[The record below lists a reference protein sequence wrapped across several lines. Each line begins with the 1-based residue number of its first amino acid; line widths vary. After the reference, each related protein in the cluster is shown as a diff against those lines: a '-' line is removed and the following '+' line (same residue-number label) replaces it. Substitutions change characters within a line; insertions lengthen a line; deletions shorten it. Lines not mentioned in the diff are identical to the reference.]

1 MTIGSKKIPPNKKAH
16 MNKTRMISVASALA
30 ITGAQGAL
38 VDGLVNYWPLDNSL
52 NDAAHGVAG
61 SSSAVADTG
70 TFAGANGTGGIS
82 FAPGLF
88 GGSTL
93 QNGAG
98 AGVQNDG
105 YVSIASSD
113 DTRFGGESL
122 TTSLWLQVGTFDT
135 GWQSAISHGEGSAY
149 RIARRAATTELGYA
163 GGIGEGAAN
172 GIDVTSGWH
181 HVVSITEH
189 NVGTRLWIDGV
200 LTASTV
206 SNVAT
211 AIVDN
216 ALDLNIGANPE
227 TGAQNREWSGN
238 IDDVAQWNRVLTDQE
253 ITSLYGGGAQSAAS
267 LGSII
272 GVPEPGSTAL
282 LALAGLGLLRRKR
295 S

>member
-1 MTIGSKKIPPNKKAH
+1 MKKTDI
-16 MNKTRMISVASALA
+16 ISLASALA
-30 ITGAQGAL
+30 ISGAQGAL
-38 VDGLVNYWPLDNSL
+38 VDGLVNYWPLNDNL

-61 SSSAVADTG
+61 SASTVSDSG
-70 TFAGANGTGGIS
+70 TFAGANGIDGIS
-82 FAPGLF
+82 YAPGVF
-88 GGSTL
+88 GSGTL
-93 QNGAG
+93 QNGAAGG
-98 AGVQNDG
+98 AAGAENDG
-105 YVSIASSD
+105 FVSIASSD

-149 RIARRAATTELGYA
+149 RIARRGGDTTELGYA
-163 GGIGEGAAN
+163 GGIGERAVN
-172 GIDVTSGWH
+172 GLDVTSGWH

-206 SNVAT
+206 TNVAT

-216 ALDLNIGANPE
+216 ELDLNIGGNPA
-227 TGAQNREWSGN
+227 TGAQNREWNGN

-253 ITSLYGGGAQSAAS
+253 ISSIYGGGAQSAAS
-267 LGSII
+267 LGSLIA
-272 GVPEPGSTAL
+272 VPEPGSTAL

-295 S
+295 R